1 MLQSQIVGHKHYK
14 TVQEIKKTLQHY
26 KQLQDITAILE
37 LNELSKEDRLV
48 VARARKIKQF
58 LLQSF
63 FMPEVFTGSLGKN
76 VGAGQRRLDLASE
89 EGGSDWQGRVG
100 KGLSGRAH

>member
-14 TVQEIKKTLQHY
+14 TVQEIKETLQHY
-26 KQLQDITAILE
+26 KQLQDITAILK
-37 LNELSKEDRLV
+37 LNELSNEDRLV

-76 VGAGQRRLDLASE
+76 VGAWDK
-89 EGGSDWQGRVG
+89 GG
-100 KGLSGRAH
+100 